1 MISLKDREWKPFI
14 LGDIFTIT
22 RGNASNI
29 INRATN
35 DGKGVIISAIDN
47 SNGFYS
53 NTTFNNKDKVYR
65 DTLTVNNNGNG
76 VCLAYY
82 HPYKFV
88 SSSDVSILENKTE
101 IKFNKYIFEFFI
113 CLIEKQKTK
122 YNYGYKMSNGRMTK
136 QSIML
141 PVNKNGNPDYEF
153 METYMRERESNLRK
167 IQVSKIQK
175 HLNDLGDKKSI
186 APIDSCKWKP
196 FKSKSLFDDKKGNQN
211 NMNSLDEGDF
221 PLISAKNKDNGLKAF
236 VKNNKKSIF
245 EGNTI
250 SLNCD
255 GDGGVGY
262 AFYQPKC
269 YMLDSH
275 CRSLK
280 HKTNV
285 SKYSLLFISSVFSK
299 QRQLFSHGRAINDK
313 RYKELT
319 IMLPTKENNEP
330 DYEYME
336 QYIKNG
342 EIDKY
347 NEYLGF
353 LKL

>member
-35 DGKGVIISAIDN
+35 DGKGVIISALDN

-153 METYMRERESNLRK
+153 MEAYMRERESNLRK
-167 IQVSKIQK
+167 IQISKIQK
-175 HLNDLGDKKSI
+175 RIANLGKKRVIPSLNEKEWIAFKLKDIFTEIERGKRLKNGDHVPGI
-186 APIDSCKWKP
+186 KP
-196 FKSKSLFDDKKGNQN
+196 YVSS
-211 NMNSLDEGDF
+211 
-221 PLISAKNKDNGLKAF
+221 SAIDNGVADWVSNDTNVREFSNCLSLANSGSVGSCFYEPFTF
-236 VKNNKKSIF
+236 VASDHITHLKNNSFNEYIYLF
-245 EGNTI
+245 CAN
-250 SLNCD
+250 
-255 GDGGVGY
+255 
-262 AFYQPKC
+262 
-269 YMLDSH
+269 MLS
-275 CRSLK
+275 RLSE
-280 HKTNV
+280 
-285 SKYSLLFISSVFSK
+285 KYNFN
-299 QRQLFSHGRAINDK
+299 REINDN
-313 RYKELT
+313 RISKEI
-319 IMLPTKENNEP
+319 IMLPVDNDSNP
-330 DYEYME
+330 DYMYME
-336 QYIKNG
+336 QYVKNI
-342 EIDKY
+342 EIEKY
-347 NEYLGF
+347 NRYLEF
-353 LKL
+353 I